1 MIVGVGG
8 GGWGFLNFLRGGE
21 GGGRAAAADA
31 DADAPVAVVVVMSAL
46 EEDIPFAAC
55 VVEFWRES
63 NCNLTRRLCCRRRQ
77 ARMVGKRREK
87 KVAFV
92 ARFSRFVGSGIAIF
106 HLRRDR
112 ESKVLPPPLFSCLRW
127 LLQRRLSR
135 REACRRRALLQL
147 ATRHESS
154 PGSSPE
160 RQHQPSIAAF
170 DDTAVLASSPLPL
183 PPPPPPPPPQTDSL
197 PRCPSPSAS
206 TSARPTPPSPC
217 SATAGP
223 RSSRTR
229 TRECPRSRR
238 RRGSRWIR
246 SVEFFP
252 PFSSPLSFL
261 SRSPLTRPR
270 SLSSIAPNPPPPLDA
285 ENPQAPRGPQGQE
298 AGPLQ
303 PGQLVRVREEAPRPQ
318 VPLAAA
324 RRAVRARVRRCR
336 GVRRARRGVVS
347 RPWRGLDARGG
358 VRGAAGAPGGQG
370 EEERRRQRRQRLVFF
385 FSFFF
390 FFFFGSSSGFEF
402 GLKLGREWRQRRRS
416 DDFLFFFFLSR
427 ILFHQQCRHHGPG

>member
-1 MIVGVGG
+1 
-8 GGWGFLNFLRGGE
+8 
-21 GGGRAAAADA
+21 
-31 DADAPVAVVVVMSAL
+31 
-46 EEDIPFAAC
+46 
-55 VVEFWRES
+55 
-63 NCNLTRRLCCRRRQ
+63 
-77 ARMVGKRREK
+77 MVGKRREK

-270 SLSSIAPNPPPPLDA
+270 SLSSIAPNPPPPARRRKPSSSSWATGPRGRPPPTRPTRSGPRRGSSAASTARCRAASCPRSGTALSRRSTG
-285 ENPQAPRGPQGQE
+285 APRCGVPPVE
-298 AGPLQ
+298 
-303 PGQLVRVREEAPRPQ
+303 RP
-318 VPLAAA
+318 
-324 RRAVRARVRRCR
+324 
-336 GVRRARRGVVS
+336 
-347 RPWRGLDARGG
+347 
-358 VRGAAGAPGGQG
+358 
-370 EEERRRQRRQRLVFF
+370 
-385 FSFFF
+385 
-390 FFFFGSSSGFEF
+390 
-402 GLKLGREWRQRRRS
+402 
-416 DDFLFFFFLSR
+416 
-427 ILFHQQCRHHGPG
+427 

>member
-92 ARFSRFVGSGIAIF
+92 ARFFRFVGSGIAIF

-183 PPPPPPPPPQTDSL
+183 PPPPPPPPQTDSL

-229 TRECPRSRR
+229 TRECPRSRH

-246 SVEFFP
+246 SVEFSP
-252 PFSSPLSFL
+252 PFSSPISFL

-270 SLSSIAPNPPPPLDA
+270 SLSSIAPTPPPPPRRRKPSSSSWATGPRGRPPPTRPTRSGPRRGSSAASTARCRAASCPRSGTALSRRSTG
-285 ENPQAPRGPQGQE
+285 APRCGVPPVE
-298 AGPLQ
+298 
-303 PGQLVRVREEAPRPQ
+303 RP
-318 VPLAAA
+318 
-324 RRAVRARVRRCR
+324 
-336 GVRRARRGVVS
+336 
-347 RPWRGLDARGG
+347 
-358 VRGAAGAPGGQG
+358 
-370 EEERRRQRRQRLVFF
+370 
-385 FSFFF
+385 
-390 FFFFGSSSGFEF
+390 
-402 GLKLGREWRQRRRS
+402 
-416 DDFLFFFFLSR
+416 
-427 ILFHQQCRHHGPG
+427 